1 MKEAG
6 QLSTVSV
13 KKLIEEK
20 VKNSSNKLEN
30 KIQVTFNALKN
41 DIPVTETITLSGEG
55 SVKVLIPA

>member
-6 QLSTVSV
+6 QLSSVSV

-30 KIQVTFNALKN
+30 RVQITFDTLKDN
-41 DIPVTETITLSGEG
+41 VPVTETITLSGEG